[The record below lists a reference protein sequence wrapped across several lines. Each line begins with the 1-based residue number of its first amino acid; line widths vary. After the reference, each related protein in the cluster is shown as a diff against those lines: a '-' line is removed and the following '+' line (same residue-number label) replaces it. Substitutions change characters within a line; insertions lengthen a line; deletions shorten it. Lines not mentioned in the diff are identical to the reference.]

1 MRPLAILIAAAM
13 LACTTGAAA
22 YDPIVTKRG
31 WTRVDL
37 YDDGLCAGEIGTNGK
52 FYVITVLGFEPGETA
67 RFRLTNG
74 NMKPI
79 DREVR
84 INRQGGWQE
93 YYIPFRFAVDA
104 DEARGA
110 LVNATLTG
118 SRCRVPLSFTWS
130 RTKGWAEPAPLRN
143 PYR

>member
-1 MRPLAILIAAAM
+1 MRPIATLIAAAT
-13 LACTTGAAA
+13 LACATGAAA
-22 YDPIVTKRG
+22 YDPIVTQQG

-37 YDDGLCAGEIGTNGK
+37 YDDGMCAGEIGTNGE

-74 NMKPI
+74 DMKPI
-79 DREVR
+79 DRQVR

-93 YYIPFRFAVDA
+93 YYIPFRFALDVQ
-104 DEARGA
+104 ESRGA

-118 SRCRVPLSFTWS
+118 SRCQVPLSFRWS
-130 RTKGWAEPAPLRN
+130 RGKGWEEPMPPRN